1 MGDFIGKNLAGTLGN
16 FSGMVMEF
24 LPRLLAMAII
34 IVVGGV
40 IAWIVKAILRR
51 ILAWVRFNSL
61 FENAGITQMM
71 PKTSLPS
78 PSELLARLV
87 FWVVWVSFMLFG
99 ISALGVVALQE
110 EISRFFFL
118 LPQIFVAL
126 VILFVGL
133 LIANFAARATLLA
146 AVNANSSSP
155 RLLSGVVRF
164 IIVILVVAMA
174 LERIGLGHG
183 VVLVAFAIF
192 FGALMLGLAL
202 AFGLGGRDVARRILE
217 KRFAEDHKEEEEEE
231 GISHL

>member
-99 ISALGVVALQE
+99 VSALGVVALQE

>member
-78 PSELLARLV
+78 PSEL
-87 FWVVWVSFMLFG
+87 
-99 ISALGVVALQE
+99 
-110 EISRFFFL
+110 
-118 LPQIFVAL
+118 
-126 VILFVGL
+126 
-133 LIANFAARATLLA
+133 
-146 AVNANSSSP
+146 
-155 RLLSGVVRF
+155 
-164 IIVILVVAMA
+164 
-174 LERIGLGHG
+174 
-183 VVLVAFAIF
+183 
-192 FGALMLGLAL
+192 
-202 AFGLGGRDVARRILE
+202 
-217 KRFAEDHKEEEEEE
+217 
-231 GISHL
+231 

>member
-1 MGDFIGKNLAGTLGN
+1 MGDFIVKNLTGTLGN
-16 FSGMVMEF
+16 FSGMLMEF
-24 LPRLLAMAII
+24 LPRLLAMTII

-40 IAWIVKAILRR
+40 VAWIAKVVLRR
-51 ILAWVRFNSL
+51 ILVLVSFNSL
-61 FENAGITQMM
+61 FESAGITQMM
-71 PKTSLPS
+71 PKTALPS
-78 PSELLARLV
+78 PSDLLARLV

-99 ISALGVVALQE
+99 VSALGVGALEE
-110 EISRFFFL
+110 EISKFFL
-118 LPQIFVAL
+118 LIPQIFVAL
-126 VILFVGL
+126 VILFVGM

-164 IIVILVVAMA
+164 IIAILVVAMA

-202 AFGLGGRDVARRILE
+202 AFGLGGRDVAKRILE
-217 KRFAEDHKEEEEEE
+217 KRFAEDRKEEEE
-231 GISHL
+231 GMTHL